1 MTHADL
7 DTFEAALLHELRAH
21 VEQRASVPVVRRP
34 FGRSVATL
42 AAAAAVI
49 AAVSLAS
56 VTFRPSPAVA
66 VERGADG
73 DGVVTVT
80 DWSQAEGLEQ
90 ALAEQGVT
98 ADVEYLA
105 GARRASDL
113 SDGGP
118 SAGCAIGE
126 QVTVDPADGACV
138 TFTLDAGFV
147 SAHDSVLHVIAAGG
161 EENGW
166 SAVSVA
172 WNDKAC

>member
-7 DTFEAALLHELRAH
+7 DTFETALLHELRAH
-21 VEQRASVPVVRRP
+21 VQQRASVPVVRRT
-34 FGRSVATL
+34 FGRSVASL

-49 AAVSLAS
+49 GAMVLAS
-56 VTFRPSPAVA
+56 VTVRPSPAFA
-66 VERGADG
+66 VERAANG
-73 DGVVTVT
+73 DVVVTVT
-80 DWSQAEGLEQ
+80 DWSDAEGLEQ
-90 ALAEQGVT
+90 ALTEQGVT

-105 GARRASDL
+105 GARHPSDL

-118 SAGCAIGE
+118 SVGCAIGE
-126 QVTVDPADGACV
+126 QVTVDPTDDAGV

-147 SAHDSVLHVIAAGG
+147 SARDSVLHVIAAGG
-161 EENGW
+161 EESGW